1 PITVQTVDAL
11 PIPVATN
18 NTLYNGLITSVQWR
32 TDQAFSSTEGDY
44 YGQYQYNYDDKYQ
57 LLEADYAAFNKTTKM
72 FDAPGNN
79 YRLTGM
85 SYDPNGNIQSLKRY
99 DGDGL
104 YKNNLSYSYLAN
116 TNKLDKV
123 NGYVNKFTYN
133 AVGQMT
139 GEDKESDTDQYV
151 EYDVTGK
158 VRKVFM
164 DAAKLVPNAEYL
176 YDDRGF
182 RLAKI
187 NYQTKRTTWYI
198 RDASGN
204 ILSIYEQ
211 AGTLPDPL
219 QPINWTTLTNVVNTN
234 GTLTLQ
240 SGATTG
246 SAKASNTLAAGQDG
260 YFEYI
265 LDDIQ
270 PVDIGFTVSGIG
282 TCYFSVYAKPNANV
296 VIRKAGAL
304 QASFTYSL
312 GHKLK
317 LEKVGDKLR
326 FWQNG
331 TLRFE
336 ISGVA
341 GSTAQLFAN
350 LTATGAIL
358 DNLTFKTIST
368 TTDQASLVQTEVP
381 IYGAGKL
388 GTFYPAQDS
397 SAVYELTD
405 HLGNVRALVRE
416 NINTYTATMED
427 NGQSDLTN
435 PRVTEMNYFR
445 NIFETEVQDVQMN
458 HTQKLAGVPQPDKAA
473 YLYWISGTQ
482 GMDMQDKSV
491 GPAIALKVNTGD
503 KINLETFARYEH
515 KEDFTENVTLAAFS
529 QLLGSTFAYVQG
541 FEAMSANQATQTFQA
556 ALPALLGAGKDASQP
571 SAFLNY
577 IVFNKNMQSI
587 ASDRI
592 QVSEA
597 AAFEP
602 DERAVKNMFEKLALN
617 VIITEPGYIYAWV
630 SNGSENTKVW
640 FDDFRVSHVANFV
653 TQATDYG
660 VWGDIIREQK
670 TDESEYRYSYQGEYA
685 ERDDETGWSHFEL
698 REYDPIIGRWSAI
711 DPARQYWSP
720 YLAMGNS
727 PSNGGDADGSTWYQN
742 NETCE
747 FQWFEG
753 WAAFKAWIS
762 PTWDKTPFDG
772 TTTNFTGEWITTAPP
787 ISVQGAPE
795 ASEPAWIRIAKGELG
810 QEESEFGNNP
820 RILQYLQS
828 TGLDKSLSSTQETP
842 WCAAF
847 VNWTMETAG
856 EKSTNSAR
864 ALDWADYGTKLKK
877 PALYGLGVMKRKGGG
892 HVGFIVGQ
900 TAQGDIVLLGGN
912 QSDKVSYSAYKMS
925 KFVEFVYPKGYTP
938 NYNLPVVKVDKKNAK
953 MN

>member
-1 PITVQTVDAL
+1 
-11 PIPVATN
+11 
-18 NTLYNGLITSVQWR
+18 
-32 TDQAFSSTEGDY
+32 
-44 YGQYQYNYDDKYQ
+44 
-57 LLEADYAAFNKTTKM
+57 
-72 FDAPGNN
+72 
-79 YRLTGM
+79 
-85 SYDPNGNIQSLKRY
+85 
-99 DGDGL
+99 
-104 YKNNLSYSYLAN
+104 
-116 TNKLDKV
+116 
-123 NGYVNKFTYN
+123 
-133 AVGQMT
+133 
-139 GEDKESDTDQYV
+139 
-151 EYDVTGK
+151 
-158 VRKVFM
+158 
-164 DAAKLVPNAEYL
+164 NAEYL

-260 YFEYI
+260 YFEYV

-282 TCYFSVYAKPNANV
+282 TCYFSVYPKPNANV

-317 LEKVGDKLR
+317 LEKTGDKLR

-331 TLRFE
+331 TLRLE
-336 ISGVA
+336 ITGVA
-341 GSTAQLFAN
+341 SSTAQLFAN

-358 DNLTFKTIST
+358 DNLTFKATST

-458 HTQKLAGVPQPDKAA
+458 HTEKLAGVPQPDKAA

-556 ALPALLGAGKDASQP
+556 ALPALMGAGKDASQP

-577 IVFNKNMQSI
+577 IVFSKNMQSI

-617 VIITEPGYIYAWV
+617 VTITEPGYIYAWV

-660 VWGDIIREQK
+660 AWGDVLREQK
-670 TDESEYRYSYQGEYA
+670 TDESIYRYSYQGQFA
-685 ERDDETGWSHFEL
+685 ERDLETGWNHFEL
-698 REYDPIIGRWSAI
+698 REYDPIIGRWI
-711 DPARQYWSP
+711 TTDPIHQFYSP
-720 YLAMGNS
+720 YIGMGNDPVS
-727 PSNGGDADGSTWYQN
+727 GNDPNGGEVNWVPGVDKEGNAIMTKQDGDTYESLVKNYGEDLAKLYDKNAINNLKVGESFQLNKGLTGQIFKDWSQTNIVDFFMNNYNCFELATKYTKGQKPGVSMEEGTFERELDQNFRQTSEMINRKTIVAMKDDREYIHAALFYGKSKDGTWYFLSKNGKGDPGFYTLRLLGKIYNPVKQ
-742 NETCE
+742 E
-747 FQWFEG
+747 F
-753 WAAFKAWIS
+753 
-762 PTWDKTPFDG
+762 
-772 TTTNFTGEWITTAPP
+772 
-787 ISVQGAPE
+787 
-795 ASEPAWIRIAKGELG
+795 WIRK
-810 QEESEFGNNP
+810 
-820 RILQYLQS
+820 
-828 TGLDKSLSSTQETP
+828 
-842 WCAAF
+842 
-847 VNWTMETAG
+847 
-856 EKSTNSAR
+856 
-864 ALDWADYGTKLKK
+864 
-877 PALYGLGVMKRKGGG
+877 
-892 HVGFIVGQ
+892 
-900 TAQGDIVLLGGN
+900 
-912 QSDKVSYSAYKMS
+912 
-925 KFVEFVYPKGYTP
+925 
-938 NYNLPVVKVDKKNAK
+938 
-953 MN
+953 